1 MSRLRVGLLTNPT
14 AASGTAHRVGRHV
27 AHLLRLAG
35 ISVVDVSGPT
45 AHIAHARAVEL
56 RDTLTALV
64 VVGGDGTISLGA
76 DVVAGTPVRLGVVP
90 AGSGNDFARALDL
103 PVGAPE
109 ESVRRI
115 LQAMSRPV
123 VAIDAIEISSALED
137 GPPSRSL
144 AVGNL
149 SLGFDA
155 LVNARAN
162 RARRPGSARYTVS
175 VVQELRRFSPIPYW
189 IEVDGGE
196 REEVDASLL
205 TLCNTGVF
213 GGGMR
218 LVPDARVD
226 DGALRLVTL
235 TGLGRADLVRFFPR
249 VYRGTH
255 TDIAGFDV
263 RRVREITVGLRDG
276 RSLRTYADGDPRA
289 LLPVTARVLPGA
301 VRILTEL
308 RAPAGS
314 ACP

>member
-14 AASGTAHRVGRHV
+14 AASGTAHRVGHQV

-45 AHIAHARAVEL
+45 ARIAHARAVEL

-90 AGSGNDFARALDL
+90 AGSGNDFARALGL
-103 PVGAPE
+103 PVAAAE
-109 ESVRRI
+109 DSVRRI
-115 LQAMSRPV
+115 LHAMSRPV
-123 VAIDAIEISSALED
+123 VAIDAIEIASALED
-137 GPPSRSL
+137 APPRRSL
-144 AVGNL
+144 AIGNL

-162 RARRPGSARYTVS
+162 RARRPGSARYTFS
-175 VVQELRRFSPIPYW
+175 VLQELRHFSPLPYW
-189 IEVDGGE
+189 IEIDGQARQE
-196 REEVDASLL
+196 LDASLL

-218 LVPDARVD
+218 LVPGARPD
-226 DGALRLVTL
+226 DGALELVSL
-235 TGLGRADLVRFFPR
+235 AGLGRGELVRFFPR

-255 TDIAGFDV
+255 TDIPGFAV
-263 RRVREITVGLRDG
+263 REVREITVGLCED

-289 LLPVTARVLPGA
+289 LLPVRARVLPGA
-301 VRILTEL
+301 VRIATEL
-308 RAPAGS
+308 PASAGS
-314 ACP
+314 VV